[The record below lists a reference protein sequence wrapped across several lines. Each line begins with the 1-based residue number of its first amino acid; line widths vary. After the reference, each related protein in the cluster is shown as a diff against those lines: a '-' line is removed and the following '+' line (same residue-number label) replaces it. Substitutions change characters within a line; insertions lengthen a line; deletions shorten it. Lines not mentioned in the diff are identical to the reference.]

1 MKLVY
6 LKAANRLLFAAFFY
20 ATIKKFIESFI

>member
-20 ATIKKFIESFI
+20 ASIKKLIEIFI